1 MFGLP
6 DGVTACLFDMDGVVT
21 QTATVHAAAWKEMFD
36 EFLRQ
41 RAQSTGTEFVP
52 FDPHHEYD
60 AYVDGKPRLDGT
72 RSFLES
78 RGIHLPE
85 GTPDDP
91 PGTPTLYG
99 LSNRKNDLVLAKIAA
114 GGVQVYDGSIAY
126 IKAVRAGGIATAI
139 VSASANTQ
147 QVLKSAGIED
157 LFDVRIDGVVAK
169 ERALRGKP
177 APDTFL
183 AAAEA
188 LGVPAAHAVVFEDAQ
203 AGVAAGHAGH
213 FALVVGVDRVGQA
226 AELREHGADIV
237 VKDLAELLDT
247 ADSGHPMIKQAAY
260 GTEPWRLV
268 EKGLNLDLLAQ
279 SESIFALSNGHIGL
293 RGNLD
298 EGDPHGLPGTYLNSM
313 YEVRPLPYAEA
324 GYGFPDS
331 GQTVINVTNGKIIRL
346 MVDDEPFD
354 IRYGTLHS
362 HERILDLQAGT
373 LTRNVDWSS
382 PAGARVKVSSVRMVS
397 LTQRAIAAIN
407 YTVEPVDQTLRL
419 VLQSELVTNEE
430 LPNRGND
437 PRLAAILE
445 SPLVS
450 EEHQTDDG
458 TPPRVVLVHRTRV
471 SGLRMA
477 AGMSHVITGPAKKAC
492 RTESHPD
499 LGRSTVATEV
509 APGEQ
514 LNIVKYI
521 SYGWSSQRSRPA
533 MIDQIIGALAAAH
546 LTGWEG
552 LLAEQRAYLDE
563 FWDGADVELDGDAE
577 VQQAVRFGLFH
588 ILQAGARAEYRP
600 IAAKGLTGSGYDGHT
615 FWDTESFVLP
625 VLMYTQPSAAADAL
639 RWRHLVLAGGQ
650 AARGRSRPGRG
661 RVPVA
666 DDPRTGVLRLLARR
680 DRGVPY
686 QRRHRRRRRA
696 LPGRHRGRQV
706 RGGSRPR
713 AAGRDR
719 AVVAVARPA
728 RCHGPV
734 QDRGRDRAG

>member
-1 MFGLP
+1 
-6 DGVTACLFDMDGVVT
+6 
-21 QTATVHAAAWKEMFD
+21 
-36 EFLRQ
+36 
-41 RAQSTGTEFVP
+41 
-52 FDPHHEYD
+52 
-60 AYVDGKPRLDGT
+60 
-72 RSFLES
+72 
-78 RGIHLPE
+78 
-85 GTPDDP
+85 
-91 PGTPTLYG
+91 
-99 LSNRKNDLVLAKIAA
+99 
-114 GGVQVYDGSIAY
+114 
-126 IKAVRAGGIATAI
+126 
-139 VSASANTQ
+139 
-147 QVLKSAGIED
+147 
-157 LFDVRIDGVVAK
+157 
-169 ERALRGKP
+169 
-177 APDTFL
+177 
-183 AAAEA
+183 
-188 LGVPAAHAVVFEDAQ
+188 
-203 AGVAAGHAGH
+203 
-213 FALVVGVDRVGQA
+213 
-226 AELREHGADIV
+226 
-237 VKDLAELLDT
+237 
-247 ADSGHPMIKQAAY
+247 MIKQAAY

-268 EKGLNLDLLAQ
+268 EKRLDLDLLAQ
-279 SESIFALSNGHIGL
+279 SESVFALSNGHIGL

-354 IRYGTLHS
+354 IRYGTLNS

-419 VLQSELVTNEE
+419 VLQSELVANEE
-430 LPNRGND
+430 LPQRGND

-458 TPPRVVLVHRTRV
+458 TPPRVVLVHKTRV

-514 LNIVKYI
+514 VNIVKYI
-521 SYGWSSQRSRPA
+521 SYGWSSQRSKPA

-563 FWDGADVELDGDAE
+563 FWAGADVEVDGDAE

-639 RWRHLVLAGGQ
+639 RWRHLVLPEAKQHAADLGLAGAAFPWRTIRGQ
-650 AARGRSRPGRG
+650 ECSGYWPAGTAAFHIN
-661 RVPVA
+661 A
-666 DDPRTGVLRLLARR
+666 DIADAVL
-680 DRGVPY
+680 P
-686 QRRHRRRRRA
+686 

-706 RGGSRPR
+706 RAGSRP
-713 AAGRDR
+713 
-719 AVVAVARPA
+719 
-728 RCHGPV
+728 
-734 QDRGRDRAG
+734 